1 MSHTSIWA
9 KECSKQRNC
18 GAKAIGWEH
27 VWLSQGK
34 QEDQC
39 GQEQWSGTG
48 RAGICRSFEVR
59 ALDSSL
65 REMGCLWGLS
75 SRSDNL
81 TSVKRVNQV
90 AMLNIDSRVG
100 S

>member
-1 MSHTSIWA
+1 MSGFLKENKKTSVVR
-9 KECSKQRNC
+9 S
-18 GAKAIGWEH
+18 
-27 VWLSQGK
+27 S
-34 QEDQC
+34 
-39 GQEQWSGTG
+39 GQEQVGQG
-48 RAGICRSFEVR
+48 FVDRSFEVR